1 MAKLSDLMAA
11 SKATLSA
18 SADKGGLPFSEVFCT
33 FEPKECRPEAFD
45 TSFVLTLR
53 ELSAGKELEAL
64 RAAKGDP
71 LIAGFMQA
79 KVSIYGFNGERIKRE
94 ELEWLWEALGARGRQ
109 KVLSA
114 FAILMGSD
122 EKSDNG
128 ADVSRV
134 EDAEGKDE

>member
-18 SADKGGLPFSEVFCT
+18 SADKGGLPFAEVSCT
-33 FEPKECRPEAFD
+33 FDPAECRPEAFD
-45 TSFVLTLR
+45 APFALTIR

-71 LIAGFMQA
+71 LIAGFTQA
-79 KVSIYGFNGERIKRE
+79 KAAIYAFNGERIKRE

-114 FAILMGSD
+114 FAILLGSD
-122 EKSDNG
+122 EKRDNG
-128 ADVSRV
+128 ADVDDV